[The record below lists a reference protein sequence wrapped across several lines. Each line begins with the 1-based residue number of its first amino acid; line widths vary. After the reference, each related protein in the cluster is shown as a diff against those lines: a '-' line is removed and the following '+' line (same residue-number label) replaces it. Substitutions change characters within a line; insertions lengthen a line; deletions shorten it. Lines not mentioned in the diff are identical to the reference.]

1 MSRPGKM
8 PANGEQLIV
17 LYLAAAAFLVLATL
31 LTLAGFSPDPAP
43 VADHMRFLA
52 GVARDGINGAYLS

>member
-8 PANGEQLIV
+8 HTNNEQLIV

-31 LTLAGFSPDPAP
+31 LALAGFSPDPAP
-43 VADHMRFLA
+43 ANEHMRFLA
-52 GVARDGINGAYLS
+52 GMARDGINGAHLS